1 MKNALKILLDRFME
15 GGRTNP
21 PPKEEM
27 DDFLQQLSE
36 NGQLFNYSE
45 QDWVEAGKSVGLSDN
60 EISNWIETAA
70 SWIDDTTEEGK
81 YDPEPSAW
89 AK

>member
-1 MKNALKILLDRFME
+1 MKNQLKILLDSFLS
-15 GGRTNP
+15 GGRENP
-21 PPKEEM
+21 PSKEELS
-27 DDFLQQLSE
+27 DFLQQLSE
-36 NGQLFNYSE
+36 NGQLFDYSE
-45 QDWVEAGKSVGLSDN
+45 QDWVEAGKSAGLTDN

-81 YDPEPSAW
+81 YEPESAAW

>member
-1 MKNALKILLDRFME
+1 MKNELKILLDQFLSGSRS
-15 GGRTNP
+15 N

-27 DDFLQQLSE
+27 YDFLQQLSE

-45 QDWVEAGKSVGLSDN
+45 QDWIEAGKSVGLTDDD
-60 EISNWIETAA
+60 ISNWIETAA

-81 YDPEPSAW
+81 YDPEQAAW
-89 AK
+89 V